1 MFAKVNSLILQ
12 PKPSKQYPTG
22 NSGLDLARFQK
33 ATLVSIL
40 LAGSNLDRTRLHHLV
55 VGDFELG
62 NLRTRSGCKPSGFFV
77 FIGLVYVISRRAIPW
92 LIGLSSS
99 LVAVGIFIL
108 SCWVADK
115 NRDHEAAGPLRQK
128 LVRQARRLDFLRR
141 LELMSYDLRVE
152 RAVARGEELDPSL
165 SLVLFQNGTIDDLHR
180 GLTLTNRLHPLYPR
194 DIYGRVLRELR
205 AEGATAVAF
214 DILMSEERIDDGDWL
229 RQQLAGMFAPPTAG
243 GNATADPSTAEVL
256 DKYPKLASLLAGV
269 SAETGDQMFAR
280 EIKASR
286 NTILAVTTNDAC
298 YFSFRLAGAQLGAVD
313 SPKDV
318 DGTERRVRA
327 YEDCEFLSAS
337 LQNYFRRHSREV
349 LGVDRARRVL
359 KVYRLASDADEAGDE
374 EVPYNEHDEVVIP
387 ARRGS
392 FSYKVF
398 DRQRVWHM
406 GIVLAAD
413 KLGLDLNNAV
423 IQPDRIILR
432 GTNGVQRIIP
442 ADSRGYFLIDWT
454 AAVTEAFSRARVP
467 VTGSVNIFNYPGFPG
482 GIVPLE
488 EVLKLDNLRG
498 RGGTVPSPW
507 KGKLVVVGSMV
518 SGNNMTDVGA
528 TPLTPSDALVSTY
541 PNVANSLLKD
551 RFVHRWPLW
560 AEVLMVALWT
570 AGASFITWRLRE
582 VLALIVLSVPC
593 VVFVGIAVVVF
604 NQNRIWL
611 PLVHPI
617 VGALAIGFPPM
628 VTYRVFFA
636 RRQEKKVLTLFSKM
650 VSPKVVDQLLLVDRL
665 VTGGAR
671 RELTVFFA
679 DIRGF
684 TEMTDRYQAEAEE
697 YIRQEGLSPAAA
709 DVFFEARAGEILETV
724 NEYLTAIADVVKFH
738 DGTLDKYIGD
748 CVMAFWGAPTAN
760 SNHALDAVI
769 AAVNAQRAIANL
781 NLERESENRRRETEN
796 LELAA
801 KGQPLRPILPI
812 LALGSGLNT
821 GNVTAGLMGSDNHL
835 YNFTVFGREVNLASR
850 LEGVSGRG
858 RVVIGE
864 ATFLALKKL
873 APQLADLC
881 IPLEPIVVKGFRNQ
895 VQAFEVP
902 WREATELIE
911 PHKLHLPARNG

>member
-1 MFAKVNSLILQ
+1 M
-12 PKPSKQYPTG
+12 
-22 NSGLDLARFQK
+22 
-33 ATLVSIL
+33 
-40 LAGSNLDRTRLHHLV
+40 
-55 VGDFELG
+55 
-62 NLRTRSGCKPSGFFV
+62 
-77 FIGLVYVISRRAIPW
+77 ISRRAIPW

-99 LVAVGIFIL
+99 LAAAGIFL
-108 SCWVADK
+108 MSCWVADK
-115 NRDHEAAGPLRQK
+115 DRDHESSGPFRQR

-152 RAVARGEELDPSL
+152 RAVAKGEELDPSL
-165 SLVLFQNGTIDDLHR
+165 SLVLFQNETIEDLHL
-180 GLTLTNRLHPLYPR
+180 GQTLTNRLHPLYPR

-214 DILMSEERIDDGDWL
+214 DILMTEERIDDGDWL
-229 RQQLAGMFAPPTAG
+229 RQKLADMFVPPTTAGKTTNDPNVAEILEKYPQLAA
-243 GNATADPSTAEVL
+243 
-256 DKYPKLASLLAGV
+256 LLNGV
-269 SAETGDQMFAR
+269 SVETGDQMFAR
-280 EIKASR
+280 EIKATR

-327 YEDCEFLSAS
+327 YQDCEYLSAS
-337 LQNYFRRHSREV
+337 LQNYFRHRSREV
-349 LGVDRARRVL
+349 LSVDRSRRVL
-359 KVYRLASDADEAGDE
+359 RVFRLASDADEVGAE
-374 EVPYNEHDEVVIP
+374 EIPYNEHDEVVIP
-387 ARRGS
+387 TRRGS
-392 FSYKVF
+392 FAYKVF
-398 DRQRVWHM
+398 DRQRIWHM
-406 GIVLAAD
+406 GIVLAAA
-413 KLGLDLNNAV
+413 KLGLDLNKAE
-423 IQPDRIILR
+423 IQRDRVILR
-432 GTNGVQRIIP
+432 GTNGVMRVIP
-442 ADSRGYFLIDWT
+442 VDSRGYFLIDWT
-454 AAVTEAFSRARVP
+454 AAVTEASAHAHVRKAG
-467 VTGSVNIFNYPGFPG
+467 GSNIVSYPGFPG
-482 GIVPLE
+482 GIAPLQD
-488 EVLKLDNLRG
+488 VLRLDIQRAQ
-498 RGGTVPSPW
+498 GGTVPSPW

-570 AGASFITWRLRE
+570 AGASFVTWRLRE
-582 VLALIVLSVPC
+582 SLALVVLLVPSVL
-593 VVFVGIAVVVF
+593 FIAIAVTCF
-604 NQNRIWL
+604 SQTRIWL
-611 PLVHPI
+611 PVVHPI
-617 VGALAIGFPPM
+617 AGALAIGFPPM

-697 YIRQEGLSPAAA
+697 YIRQEGLTPIAAEA
-709 DVFFEARAGEILETV
+709 YFEARAGEILATV

-760 SNHALDAVI
+760 PNHALAAVV

-781 NLERESENRRRETEN
+781 NLEREAENRRREAEN
-796 LELAA
+796 RELEA
-801 KGQPLRPILPI
+801 KGQPLRQILPI

-858 RVVIGE
+858 RVIIGE
-864 ATFLALKKL
+864 TTFLALKKL
-873 APQLADLC
+873 APQLAALC